1 MTTNG
6 APGQWPDARAGRGER
21 SAGGRHAG
29 RDRRRSRRG
38 RPAQLR
44 YTASSPE
51 TKGGVPTVDIEIPDR
66 PLFKAAEVCS
76 IARVQPYVLKSW
88 EGEFPA
94 LGASTNSGARVYRR
108 ADLELVIE
116 IRRLLFD
123 EGLTLGAARRKLM
136 NEERPEPGEAVGE
149 LVGPEARER
158 LLEVRRGLRSI
169 LELLSADRGGR
180 RGG

>member
-1 MTTNG
+1 M
-6 APGQWPDARAGRGER
+6 ARRAGGRGEKR
-21 SAGGRHAG
+21 SAAAVTPSGTAAER
-29 RDRRRSRRG
+29 RRG
-38 RPAQLR
+38 RPAHLR

-108 ADLELVIE
+108 ADLELVLE
-116 IRRLLFD
+116 IRRLLYD
-123 EGLTLGAARRKLM
+123 EGLTLGAARRKLA
-136 NEERPEPGEAVGE
+136 NAEQPEPEETVGE
-149 LVGPEARER
+149 LVGPETRER
-158 LLEVRRGLRSI
+158 LLEVKRGLRSI
-169 LELLSADRGGR
+169 LELLSADREGR

>member
-1 MTTNG
+1 M
-6 APGQWPDARAGRGER
+6 
-21 SAGGRHAG
+21 
-29 RDRRRSRRG
+29 
-38 RPAQLR
+38 
-44 YTASSPE
+44 
-51 TKGGVPTVDIEIPDR
+51 PTVDIEIPDR

-88 EGEFPA
+88 EGEFPT

-108 ADLELVIE
+108 ADVELVLE

-136 NEERPEPGEAVGE
+136 SAGRPGPDDAVGE

-158 LLEVRRGLRSI
+158 LLEVKQGLQSI
-169 LELLSADRGGR
+169 LDLLSADHAAR
-180 RGG
+180 RGT

>member
-1 MTTNG
+1 M
-6 APGQWPDARAGRGER
+6 
-21 SAGGRHAG
+21 
-29 RDRRRSRRG
+29 
-38 RPAQLR
+38 
-44 YTASSPE
+44 
-51 TKGGVPTVDIEIPDR
+51 PTVDIEIPDR

-136 NEERPEPGEAVGE
+136 NEERSEPGEAVGE